1 VLEWLV
7 GAVAGFLGVSPLVAV
22 GFLVAA
28 SVGTSAALRWLRSTR
43 QDEYYYLNLTE
54 QMYAVQTSGI
64 AIDPFTLQPVG
75 DPRLSPAP
83 PATASEGPKTGS
95 ATAPR
100 RARYAPRVV
109 VRRAGTRRQG

>member
-1 VLEWLV
+1 VLEWLI
-7 GAVAGFLGVSPLVAV
+7 GAIAGLLGVSPLVAV

-54 QMYAVQTSGI
+54 QMYAVQTSGMSV
-64 AIDPFTLQPVG
+64 DPFTLQPLR

-83 PATASEGPKTGS
+83 PATASEPAKTERS
-95 ATAPR
+95 TPPR
-100 RARYAPRVV
+100 RARSSPRAAVP
-109 VRRAGTRRQG
+109 RAGTRRQG

>member
-1 VLEWLV
+1 MLEWLV
-7 GAVAGFLGVSPLVAV
+7 GAVAGLLGVSPLVAV

-64 AIDPFTLQPVG
+64 AVDPLTLQPLG
-75 DPRLSPAP
+75 DPRLSPGT
-83 PATASEGPKTGS
+83 PATASGPPKTER
-95 ATAPR
+95 ATPPR
-100 RARYAPRVV
+100 RARSSPRVA

>member
-7 GAVAGFLGVSPLVAV
+7 GTVAGLLGVSPLVAV

-28 SVGTSAALRWLRSTR
+28 SVGTSAVLRWHRSTR

-64 AIDPFTLQPVG
+64 ALDPFTLQPVG
-75 DPRLSPAP
+75 DPRAGSAQPS
-83 PATASEGPKTGS
+83 ASSGPPKTERP
-95 ATAPR
+95 TAPGR
-100 RARYAPRVV
+100 TRYSPREV
-109 VRRAGTRRQG
+109 VRRARSQRRS